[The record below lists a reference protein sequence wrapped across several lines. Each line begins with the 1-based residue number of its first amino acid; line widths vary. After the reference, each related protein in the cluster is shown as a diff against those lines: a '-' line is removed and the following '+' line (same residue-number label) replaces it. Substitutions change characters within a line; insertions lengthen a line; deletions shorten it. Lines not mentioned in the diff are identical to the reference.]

1 MSWGGGRARWARE
14 SAPPL
19 PRSRASV
26 GGAPPLTCQRAWS
39 SLLSRLH
46 CIWITWG
53 KGEAKVTH
61 EGWNSATGQQEQM
74 LCQRGPDTK
83 GS

>member
-26 GGAPPLTCQRAWS
+26 VGAPPLTCQRAWS

-74 LCQRGPDTK
+74 LCQSGPDTK